1 MSESMNKIVIS
12 PKEAMQILGVGRNC
26 MYEKLL
32 KDKTFPA
39 FTIDGG
45 KKIFINKAKLQSWI
59 DSKCR

>member
-1 MSESMNKIVIS
+1 
-12 PKEAMQILGVGRNC
+12 

-32 KDKTFPA
+32 KDKTFPS

-45 KKIFINKAKLQSWI
+45 KKIFINKSKLQSWI